1 MYISIIFSAIFA
13 GMSMYFLCGRLPPRM
28 IVKSFR
34 DYFGLAGK
42 KAQDL
47 PYFKQLEVRL
57 VKKGA
62 AYHFGRRINA
72 TGFMVIKILF
82 AAGAMVF
89 GLMLGAIPAFV
100 LMIFLFM
107 LPDILL
113 ERMNRSDNEKMMP
126 EIKLIFRQIIVRV
139 KAGVYVT
146 DALSECY
153 FQLENERLK
162 AGIYEFATD
171 IAAKSD
177 LRQALEDL
185 SGKFDNGYMDFLCI
199 AILQAFDTGKV
210 VDLLKDTSE
219 VIRDM
224 EKSYL
229 SSKKTSLDRKVT
241 FYQLGLVA
249 AILMVVIYGCIR
261 NMYSMTAGI

>member
-1 MYISIIFSAIFA
+1 MIPYKNFEIIIKRHISKRYLFVAALIIGMNQYAQGQVFS
-13 GMSMYFLCGRLPPRM
+13 
-28 IVKSFR
+28 
-34 DYFGLAGK
+34 
-42 KAQDL
+42 
-47 PYFKQLEVRL
+47 
-57 VKKGA
+57 
-62 AYHFGRRINA
+62 
-72 TGFMVIKILF
+72 VITPSNHT
-82 AAGAMVF
+82 V
-89 GLMLGAIPAFV
+89 
-100 LMIFLFM
+100 
-107 LPDILL
+107 
-113 ERMNRSDNEKMMP
+113 
-126 EIKLIFRQIIVRV
+126 
-139 KAGVYVT
+139 
-146 DALSECY
+146 Y